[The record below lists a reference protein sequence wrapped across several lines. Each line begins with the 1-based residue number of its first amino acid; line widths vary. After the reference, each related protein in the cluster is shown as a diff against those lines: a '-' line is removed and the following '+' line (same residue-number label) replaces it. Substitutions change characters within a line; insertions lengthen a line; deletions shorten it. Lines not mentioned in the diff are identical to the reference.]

1 MYPFIVFILSA
12 VGIVG
17 VETFILFGILNAYIV
32 YTVSLGLSI
41 SPPKNAKINY
51 CKFDIEKLPS
61 PFGCNITPYGKFD
74 GLLLFTVPLLLLV

>member
-1 MYPFIVFILSA
+1 
-12 VGIVG
+12 
-17 VETFILFGILNAYIV
+17 V